1 MALTRDNGRRKGQL
15 RFSLETSRGSGC
27 NSASSLDQK
36 VLAGRSISYS
46 KFFPPSESS
55 EVSCPVPGFPCQGE
69 LRDSGGEQR
78 GEGPWKGMMRPAA
91 SERRGPPSGQ
101 QREGEA
107 VGKADD
113 GGSHPR
119 TGFFQALCSF
129 TSLFFFL
136 LLLLLEKMESC
147 PEYILSLALVI
158 CHLLKNL

>member
-107 VGKADD
+107 VGKANDS
-113 GGSHPR
+113 GSHPC

-129 TSLFFFL
+129 TSFFFFFSYWR
-136 LLLLLEKMESC
+136 KWRAAQSISC
-147 PEYILSLALVI
+147 
-158 CHLLKNL
+158 HWH

>member
-15 RFSLETSRGSGC
+15 RFSWETSRGSGC

-101 QREGEA
+101 QRKGEA
-107 VGKADD
+107 VGKAPTRAQV
-113 GGSHPR
+113 SFKHCVHLLHC
-119 TGFFQALCSF
+119 FF
-129 TSLFFFL
+129 